1 MISGNPVSS
10 GKAAAKQ
17 SERTTVERKRR
28 QSDGAPYSSL
38 SWHDHDLMNMAIQS
52 PRKGQVSRSPS
63 RAQMESQATRSES
76 PQLLERRQS
85 LKRQNAY
92 KTQSSKEDPP
102 RPILEPTSEHPTQ
115 QVISGKST
123 PDLDPDLQQEADLD
137 LQRSVME
144 FVGVHGYDP
153 KKVVPLNSVAS
164 SQTGTGGRSNRRA
177 SLVRGVVAL
186 TLDEDPN
193 VNQSSEEKVSI
204 GQSNV
209 TESEQENVNPAE
221 QQGLQ
226 ESDYNANEIPV
237 TNESKVEYIDT
248 YSQVVKPIIKQPS
261 SRRAKSALS
270 YLDDTESL
278 ELRPKSA
285 PFALFRRYGSSKS
298 QRSAVRFSQPESDR
312 SSEDLRL
319 QMGVPPRP
327 QAPAATPIVKDL
339 VPSLPSSPIRVQNS
353 GPAHQES
360 QAITPREKKNVLAS
374 YVAAQEASSPQY
386 FTYPPTHRSSSPG
399 GTGHGRSSPQL
410 VRSYMSLD
418 GSCLVS
424 HDQHRHKCYI
434 PGRHTIDTHNAYS
447 VTPGPHSHIKSLM
460 GDPPCPRPGFQY
472 HHGSAWY
479 QIPGRYATIDQPVP
493 PKRCQVVRRSKS
505 VSSARSTNSDLR
517 RSWHGPM
524 TSENTS
530 VITSIRLGQSA
541 SWTEGQFPRE
551 SRV

>member
-17 SERTTVERKRR
+17 SERTTVERRR
-28 QSDGAPYSSL
+28 RPSDGAPYSSL

-63 RAQMESQATRSES
+63 RAQVESITGSES

-92 KTQSSKEDPP
+92 KTQTSKEDPP
-102 RPILEPTSEHPTQ
+102 KVVLAPTSEHPAQ
-115 QVISGKST
+115 QDISGTST
-123 PDLDPDLQQEADLD
+123 PDLDPRLQQEADPD
-137 LQRSVME
+137 LHKSVME
-144 FVGVHGYDP
+144 FVDVHGHDP
-153 KKVVPLNSVAS
+153 NKMVPS
-164 SQTGTGGRSNRRA
+164 SPTSTSKRSNRRA

-186 TLDEDPN
+186 TLDEDLN
-193 VNQSSEEKVSI
+193 VSQSNEGKALMNQSNDTQSEAVEGNPTEQHENDLNANNVEKV
-204 GQSNV
+204 
-209 TESEQENVNPAE
+209 PA
-221 QQGLQ
+221 
-226 ESDYNANEIPV
+226 
-237 TNESKVEYIDT
+237 TNRSKVEYIDT

-261 SRRAKSALS
+261 SQRAQSALN
-270 YLDDTESL
+270 YIDDTESL

-298 QRSAVRFSQPESDR
+298 QRSAVRFTQPESDR
-312 SSEDLRL
+312 SSEDLRM

-327 QAPAATPIVKDL
+327 QPPAATPIVKDL
-339 VPSLPSSPIRVQNS
+339 VPSLPTSPIRVHNS
-353 GPAHQES
+353 GPAQQES
-360 QAITPREKKNVLAS
+360 QAVAPREKKHVLAS

-386 FTYPPTHRSSSPG
+386 FTYPPTHRSPSPG
-399 GTGHGRSSPQL
+399 GTGHGRSSPHL
-410 VRSYMSLD
+410 VRSYVSLD
-418 GSCLVS
+418 SSSFIS
-424 HDQHRHKCYI
+424 HDHHRHKCYI

-493 PKRCQVVRRSKS
+493 PKRCHVVRRSKS
-505 VSSARSTNSDLR
+505 LSSARSTNSDLR

-530 VITSIRLGQSA
+530 VITSIQLGQSA
-541 SWTEGQFPRE
+541 SWTEGQLPRE
-551 SRV
+551 SHV